1 MKSYLCAISR
11 TLLACLLLTGM
22 AHADEL
28 YPFSYE
34 FPMTCP
40 GGKEEVGSIEIERE
54 PSHFRA
60 IRRQFHQEA
69 AKAGC
74 EISPEFDEFARTM
87 GQMFRSDAEGTMKLL
102 HDSPPLSK
110 QVTTVPVLAVPMIC
124 DKTRP
129 LRDLTLHDD
138 WMPPPRWKDDKASIV
153 RSKIKMRDDI
163 TAFQEETGCRLEPR
177 ALELLWQYR
186 AVAEREGYNFSEYA
200 QQEFPAD
207 WEDYLSYRSAALVG
221 TATTYEVLADCRGA
235 KGHVFELW
243 LRQPFEGT
251 QTPSKNL
258 AKAVKDSGLKK
269 CKAVPPT
276 DKFVGALA
284 LLADRTIRDFDPGNP
299 WEKFDA
305 YYCGLEA
312 RKVDE
317 CRRELPE
324 DALPEETVAEARES
338 PEVGAEAPKTFGFDP
353 DDTLVE
359 LSKAIDLAEVSL
371 PTPEFDD
378 LTCSMFLGAY
388 SCRAS
393 SWPTTL
399 RVSSVVGKG
408 EARSIWVMFKSDGDS
423 LGEKRDAYFQEFLNT
438 AVAVGVLATR
448 SRDKAEIKDLS
459 ETIDQMI
466 TSSMPQSRVSHQI
479 GDVII
484 NADYNYRK
492 GIPTERRWKVA
503 FHFGD

>member
-1 MKSYLCAISR
+1 MNSYLCAISR

-22 AHADEL
+22 ARADEL

-87 GQMFRSDAEGTMKLL
+87 GQKFRSDAEGTMKLL

-138 WMPPPRWKDDKASIV
+138 WLAPPGSKDGTALKT
-153 RSKIKMRDDI
+153 RSRIKMMDDI
-163 TAFQEETGCRLEPR
+163 IAFQKETGCRLEPR
-177 ALELLWQYR
+177 ALDLLWRYR
-186 AVAEREGYNFSEYA
+186 SVAEREGYDFIQYA

-243 LRQPFEGT
+243 LWQPFEGT

-284 LLADRTIRDFDPGNP
+284 LLADRTIRDFDPDNP

-324 DALPEETVAEARES
+324 DAVRNEPVAEAQEQVIQPEDDDPAGFGFTAREYFTQLKNAFVY
-338 PEVGAEAPKTFGFDP
+338 VGNENLGLEFECAPSNTQYFCNADNKIVYVLSSAESSESQSDNVNITFNYEDTATASDYIKFRTILKVSNLLIIPPDKLVDVHNKIDAAVDAVEGGDFTTLGTLTFGP
-353 DDTLVE
+353 
-359 LSKAIDLAEVSL
+359 
-371 PTPEFDD
+371 
-378 LTCSMFLGAY
+378 
-388 SCRAS
+388 
-393 SWPTTL
+393 
-399 RVSSVVGKG
+399 
-408 EARSIWVMFKSDGDS
+408 
-423 LGEKRDAYFQEFLNT
+423 
-438 AVAVGVLATR
+438 
-448 SRDKAEIKDLS
+448 S
-459 ETIDQMI
+459 ETIMI
-466 TSSMPQSRVSHQI
+466 DDIRVKISKRITDVVQI
-479 GDVII
+479 NV
-484 NADYNYRK
+484 NYRV
-492 GIPTERRWKVA
+492 IEE
-503 FHFGD
+503 